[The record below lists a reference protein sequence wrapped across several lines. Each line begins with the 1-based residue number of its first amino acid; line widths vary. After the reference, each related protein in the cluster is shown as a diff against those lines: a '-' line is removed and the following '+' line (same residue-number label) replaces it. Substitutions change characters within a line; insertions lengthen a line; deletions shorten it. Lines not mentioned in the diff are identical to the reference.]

1 MCFGRAQRKGT
12 PMKVQNDA
20 RNVPQGRGVE
30 MRVARVTWATTATT
44 ASGTGGGVKPF
55 ALGRAHGIGHH
66 ANVRR
71 TQAHGDHPQRR
82 VRAAPQPAPSS
93 GNVVGPGTQ
102 RRHGGF
108 ERGGPSR
115 VAFGAATATT
125 EDGQDVAGDE
135 AGPTEATKAGEA
147 VGWNVAVGV
156 IVHEGRRKGG
166 GVVDVEDDG
175 LRVEV
180 RRRTIVV
187 DDGRGMGGQQRGGGW
202 VVVGHWTNPFRD
214 R

>member
-1 MCFGRAQRKGT
+1 
-12 PMKVQNDA
+12 
-20 RNVPQGRGVE
+20 
-30 MRVARVTWATTATT
+30 
-44 ASGTGGGVKPF
+44 
-55 ALGRAHGIGHH
+55 
-66 ANVRR
+66 
-71 TQAHGDHPQRR
+71 
-82 VRAAPQPAPSS
+82 
-93 GNVVGPGTQ
+93 
-102 RRHGGF
+102 
-108 ERGGPSR
+108 

-156 IVHEGRRKGG
+156 IIHEGRKGG

-187 DDGRGMGGQQRGGGW
+187 GDGGRMGGQQRGGGW
-202 VVVGHWTNPFRD
+202 VVVGHWTDLFRD

>member
-1 MCFGRAQRKGT
+1 
-12 PMKVQNDA
+12 
-20 RNVPQGRGVE
+20 
-30 MRVARVTWATTATT
+30 
-44 ASGTGGGVKPF
+44 
-55 ALGRAHGIGHH
+55 
-66 ANVRR
+66 
-71 TQAHGDHPQRR
+71 
-82 VRAAPQPAPSS
+82 
-93 GNVVGPGTQ
+93 
-102 RRHGGF
+102 
-108 ERGGPSR
+108 

-156 IVHEGRRKGG
+156 IVHEGMRMGG

-180 RRRTIVV
+180 RRRTIGVG
-187 DDGRGMGGQQRGGGW
+187 DGRGMGGQQRGGW
-202 VVVGHWTNPFRD
+202 VVVGHWTDLFRD